1 MVKTDAFTRILK
13 ENNELKE
20 QNLKLKAELRWANNL
35 LSMQNCF
42 KKGEKPKDEH
52 FSVSELPFGE

>member
-20 QNLKLKAELRWANNL
+20 QNLRLITELRWANNL

-42 KKGEKPKDEH
+42 KKGEKPENEH
-52 FSVSELPFGE
+52 FCVGELPF